1 MARSEPTHVALIAGG
16 GQGLGTANPDPEVLY
31 RDRRYSLRGHAPP
44 LRKTSDEISDRS
56 MTTSVLTAS
65 AEEILAATAH
75 ELRLPLSHI
84 KGFVSS
90 LQRTDVEWDE
100 QTRLEFI
107 TEIDLATDHLTEL
120 VDELCTPRSAAER
133 GLAAR
138 APGAGGKPGPDMTF
152 TEPAAVLEGALN
164 RVGLPGK
171 RPLRIDVPSTLPSIR
186 MNASQM
192 ERVVVNLVENAIKY
206 SPSGTPISVSAR
218 VTRDGELRL
227 SVEDEGPGVPAA
239 DRERIFQPFFR
250 NQMARKSN
258 VPGHGLG
265 MAICQS
271 IVLAH
276 GGRIEVT
283 DRPGSGACFSVFLP
297 ALVQAGTRSG
307 SGATSRSASSRSRHP
322 LPFAHAAR

>member
-1 MARSEPTHVALIAGG
+1 MASSEPTHVALIAGG
-16 GQGLGTANPDPEVLY
+16 GQALGTANPDPAVLY
-31 RDRRYSLRGHAPP
+31 RERRYSLRGHAPP
-44 LRKTSDEISDRS
+44 PRKSSDAIRGRS
-56 MTTSVLTAS
+56 MTTSVMTAS

-100 QTRLEFI
+100 QTRREFI
-107 TEIDLATDHLTEL
+107 TEIDRATDHLTGL
-120 VDELCTPRSAAER
+120 VDSL
-133 GLAAR
+133 LAAR
-138 APGAGGKPGPDMTF
+138 APGADGKPGPDMTF
-152 TEPAAVLEGALN
+152 TEPAAVLEGAFN

-206 SPSGTPISVSAR
+206 SPSGTPIGVSAR

-227 SVEDEGPGVPAA
+227 SVEDEGPGVPVA
-239 DRERIFQPFFR
+239 DRERIFEPFFR

-265 MAICQS
+265 LAICQS

-276 GGRIEVT
+276 GGRIEVN

-297 ALVQAGTRSG
+297 APVQAGTR
-307 SGATSRSASSRSRHP
+307 
-322 LPFAHAAR
+322 

>member
-1 MARSEPTHVALIAGG
+1 MARSEPTHIALIAGG
-16 GQGLGTANPDPEVLY
+16 GQGLSTANPDPAVLY
-31 RDRRYSLRGHAPP
+31 RNRRYSLRGHAPP
-44 LRKTSDEISDRS
+44 LRNSSDEIRDRS
-56 MTTSVLTAS
+56 MTTSVMTAS

-100 QTRLEFI
+100 QTRREFI
-107 TEIDLATDHLTEL
+107 TEIDLATDHLTGL
-120 VDELCTPRSAAER
+120 VDSL
-133 GLAAR
+133 LAAR
-138 APGAGGKPGPDMTF
+138 APGVDGKPCPDMTF
-152 TEPAAVLEGALN
+152 TEPAAVLEGAFN

-206 SPSGTPISVSAR
+206 SPSGTPIGVSAR

-227 SVEDEGPGVPAA
+227 SVEDEGPGVPVA
-239 DRERIFQPFFR
+239 DRERIFEPFFR

-265 MAICQS
+265 LAICQS

-276 GGRIEVT
+276 GGRIEVN

-297 ALVQAGTRSG
+297 APVQAGTRSASG
-307 SGATSRSASSRSRHP
+307 SRNIP
-322 LPFAHAAR
+322 LT

>member
-1 MARSEPTHVALIAGG
+1 MASSEPTHVALIAGG

-44 LRKTSDEISDRS
+44 VRKTSDEIRDQS
-56 MTTSVLTAS
+56 MTTSLMTAS

-90 LQRTDVEWDE
+90 LRRTDVQWDE
-100 QTRLEFI
+100 QTRREFI
-107 TEIDLATDHLTEL
+107 AEIDLETDRLTEL
-120 VDELCTPRSAAER
+120 VDSL
-133 GLAAR
+133 LAAR
-138 APGAGGKPGPDMTF
+138 APGADGKPGRDMAF
-152 TEPAAVLEGALN
+152 TEPATVIEGALN

-171 RPLRIDVPSTLPSIR
+171 RPFRIDVPSTLPSIK
-186 MNASQM
+186 MNASRM

-206 SPSGTPISVSAR
+206 SPSGTPIGVSAR
-218 VTRDGELRL
+218 VTRDGQLQL
-227 SVEDEGPGVPAA
+227 SVEDEGPGVPTA
-239 DRERIFQPFFR
+239 DRERIFEPFFR
-250 NQMARKSN
+250 NQLARKSH

-265 MAICQS
+265 LAICQS

-283 DRPGSGACFSVFLP
+283 DRPGSGACFIVFLP
-297 ALVQAGTRSG
+297 ASV
-307 SGATSRSASSRSRHP
+307 
-322 LPFAHAAR
+322 

>member
-1 MARSEPTHVALIAGG
+1 MASSEPTHVALIAGG
-16 GQGLGTANPDPEVLY
+16 GQALGTANPDPAVLY

-44 LRKTSDEISDRS
+44 LRKTSDEIRDRS
-56 MTTSVLTAS
+56 MTTSVMTAS

-100 QTRLEFI
+100 QTRREFI

-120 VDELCTPRSAAER
+120 VDSL
-133 GLAAR
+133 LAAR
-138 APGAGGKPGPDMTF
+138 APGADGKPCPDMTF
-152 TEPAAVLEGALN
+152 TEPAAVLEGAFN

-206 SPSGTPISVSAR
+206 SPSGTPIGVSAR

-227 SVEDEGPGVPAA
+227 SVEDEGPGVPVA
-239 DRERIFQPFFR
+239 DRERIFEPFFR

-265 MAICQS
+265 LAICQS

-276 GGRIEVT
+276 GGRIEVN

-297 ALVQAGTRSG
+297 ARVQAGTR
-307 SGATSRSASSRSRHP
+307 
-322 LPFAHAAR
+322 